1 MSADCPDAPEC
12 DCQLCPRCA
21 EWEHWQ
27 GWHADEYVDVCP
39 ICITPTAWEIQ
50 QRAGRSRDSTRPVKR
65 IRRHG
70 HP

>member
-1 MSADCPDAPEC
+1 MSDFCPDSPEC

-39 ICITPTAWEIQ
+39 ICIT
-50 QRAGRSRDSTRPVKR
+50 RARLPEEEEKGVECD
-65 IRRHG
+65 
-70 HP
+70 